1 MRQVPSFA
9 SATCRH
15 FWIPRV
21 NILQFG
27 DVRLAMGKRLIIEG
41 RVQGVGY
48 RASLAKEAIAL
59 GLYGWVRN
67 RRDGSVE
74 ACVDGD
80 MLAIEAIILW
90 AKRGPPAA
98 QVSNVTVEDL
108 GAQVSSNGIFKIFPT
123 Q

>member
-1 MRQVPSFA
+1 M
-9 SATCRH
+9 T
-15 FWIPRV
+15 
-21 NILQFG
+21 
-27 DVRLAMGKRLIIEG
+27 GKRLLIEG

-48 RASLAKEAIAL
+48 RASLAAEARAL
-59 GLYGWVRN
+59 GLHGWVRN

-80 MLAIEAIILW
+80 PQALETLIAW

-98 QVSNVTVEDL
+98 RVANVAIEDAA
-108 GAQVSSNGIFKIFPT
+108 GPPSPDGIFKILPT